1 MNDAYS
7 WLGDPRGP
15 LHSGPGN
22 QINFF
27 LSVVGAAMSR
37 STARSPYLLDE
48 ESVRW
53 LRRRF
58 VEPGGYGEAFFAI
71 ETARTVVLEG
81 RRGSGRYTT
90 AAMLLRAVGNGLSQI
105 RLLSADA
112 ESDDE
117 PVLDPSNIEQ
127 GDRLLLDLS
136 TADEVAGKAIL
147 GRLAAYC
154 GEVRRRGAYLVAV
167 LPPGVGAEGELH
179 GLVVKITPPRPRDAL
194 VRHLRADDT
203 AYDDADLD
211 APRLSRFLAQTSME
225 DVARLARY
233 IKEGEASR
241 PADGFATW
249 LDEALSGVT
258 DRTNEIATN
267 VRNLDG
273 NGRALL
279 FTAAMCSGAA
289 ADTVFDATASL
300 LEIVGFPRDDAHL
313 LDRSDLAER
322 FERIGALT
330 DQDRKVQFGKLAYD
344 SAACDYFWDNYPEL
358 RSYLR
363 QWLDKLIR
371 HRALTA
377 DDRERIVDRFASQFL
392 RTDRHPD
399 IDGLVPTWAEG
410 PSTLPFA
417 ARLLERALEDPRHG
431 SRYRRLV
438 YDWSR
443 STGTSPPLAGLLV
456 AVCSQ
461 GMAKTHPAQAIVRLH
476 YLARRSDRV
485 GELAAAA
492 LIDLVGR
499 DRRLFR
505 RLLDRIA
512 YASAERRSVGDVPI
526 FLELVKPERLLSD
539 GSPGRPLLAERFVRD
554 RLVIGWCAVMLSVP
568 CPEWVARVRSWLG
581 AFIVD
586 PRGAALLDVLVE
598 AAGSCG
604 GADLARL
611 YVIARD
617 WAQLGTGL
625 RPARDAVVEVLLR
638 KIDSAQGISKEAA
651 R

>member
-58 VEPGGYGEAFFAI
+58 VEPGGYGEAFSAI
-71 ETARTVVLEG
+71 ETAGAVVLEG
-81 RRGSGRYTT
+81 RRGSGRYTA
-90 AAMLLRAVGNGLSQI
+90 AAMLLRSVGNGQSQI
-105 RLLSADA
+105 RLLSANA

-117 PVLDPSNIEQ
+117 PVLDPANIEQ
-127 GDRLLLDLS
+127 DDRLLLDLS
-136 TADEVAGKAIL
+136 TADDVAVTAIL
-147 GRLAAYC
+147 GRLAAFC

-179 GLVVKITPPRPRDAL
+179 RLVVKITPPNPRDAL
-194 VRHLRADDT
+194 IRHLRADDT
-203 AYDDADLD
+203 TYDDAELD
-211 APRLSRFLAQTSME
+211 SPRLSRFLAQTSME
-225 DVARLARY
+225 DIARLARY

-241 PADGFATW
+241 PGDGFATL

-273 NGRALL
+273 SGRALL
-279 FTAAMCSGAA
+279 FTVAMCSGAA

-300 LEIVGFPRDDAHL
+300 LEIVGFPREDAHL

-322 FERIGALT
+322 FERIGAVAGP
-330 DQDRKVQFGKLAYD
+330 DRRVRFGKLAYD

-358 RSYLR
+358 RAYLR
-363 QWLDKLIR
+363 KWLDKLIK

-377 DDRERIVDRFASQFL
+377 DDRERIVDRFARQFL
-392 RTDRHPD
+392 RTDQYSD
-399 IDGLVPTWAEG
+399 IDGLVPNWAEG
-410 PSTLPFA
+410 AATLPFA

-443 STGTSPPLAGLLV
+443 STGTTPTLAGLLV

-461 GMAKTHPAQAIVRLH
+461 GMARTHPAQAIVRLR
-476 YLARRSDRV
+476 YLARRTDRG

-492 LIDLVGR
+492 LFDLVDT

-505 RLLDRIA
+505 RLLDRV
-512 YASAERRSVGDVPI
+512 ASATAERRAVEDVPI
-526 FLELVKPERLLSD
+526 FLDLAKPERLLSD
-539 GSPGRPLLAERFVRD
+539 GGSGRPLLAERFVRE
-554 RLVIGWCAVMLSVP
+554 RLVTGWSAVMFSVP
-568 CPEWVARVRSWLG
+568 APEWAARVRSWLG
-581 AFIVD
+581 ACVVD
-586 PRGAALLDVLVE
+586 SRGTALLDVLVD

-604 GADLARL
+604 GADLGRL

-651 R
+651 